1 MVAHDS
7 SWRGG
12 CRWWVSC
19 RVAGPSAQCQRG
31 FEITSFV
38 IAWRSSLCFHSTSS
52 AKHHKDSHKN
62 LTASRA
68 IISFIF
74 GKSKRQVG
82 GIGGQRVF
90 GRQDVDASVLPFHKI
105 HDPGPVV
112 RRKSV
117 TFAAMDIANA
127 RSNGRGV
134 VERIVESFDQ
144 QLSRRHARHQQE
156 VERWRNANY

>member
-1 MVAHDS
+1 MI
-7 SWRGG
+7 
-12 CRWWVSC
+12 
-19 RVAGPSAQCQRG
+19 RVQDVVVFQGSGDERSALGPS
-31 FEITSFV
+31 ISYPV
-38 IAWRSSLCFHSTSS
+38 
-52 AKHHKDSHKN
+52 
-62 LTASRA
+62 
-68 IISFIF
+68 SFIF